1 MTITNPEIKLYSIS
15 QPSLA
20 DGWLMSDW
28 AAGQTSIMNW
38 EDQNVRKTAT
48 GDIELVLNAAPAG
61 STRPYNGGEIQ
72 SKEIATTGTWSWT
85 AQAPKMVDGAVFG
98 MFTYRADWKN
108 QPWVEFDFEFVG
120 RDTTKVQLNIHMED
134 ASGRHI
140 SLDQAKGG
148 PIIVDLGFDA
158 SQGMHTYDVTVSD
171 TTATFRVDGKVVGT
185 YGAAD
190 MPGGIWQIGPQKS
203 FVDLWCASGLEGW
216 TGKWAYDGTPLVA
229 KVQGADIRPGDLSG
243 LATGVSEPA
252 PAPIEPAPVEDS
264 VTAGDTDDTL
274 TGTAGADRLE
284 GKGGDDTLSG
294 LAGNDS
300 LYGGDGNDTLM
311 LDAGDDLM
319 SGGTGS
325 DWIAYAGTMQ
335 VKLDLALTG
344 KQHTNFGYDTVQGVE
359 NASGG
364 SGNDVLK
371 GNAGANI
378 LKGNAGNDQFWG
390 QGGDDFIFGGT
401 GNDTLSGGTGNDKLY
416 GEDGDDRLSM
426 DDGNDLLDGGAGND
440 WVMVNSSTAVTIDLS
455 KTAAQ
460 NTGRGMDTFAGIENI
475 SGNSGADRLTGNAG
489 ANSLIGQGGNDT
501 LSGGAGADT
510 LNGGSGKDVMYGG
523 VDSSRDVFVF
533 SSKSDSAAGSMRDVI
548 RDFRSGTDG
557 IDLRGIDANT
567 KMSGDQA
574 FAFKGAAT
582 AYSVWTV
589 KSGADLIVRGDVTGD
604 RTADFEI
611 QLVGVQGV
619 TASDFLL

>member
-15 QPSLA
+15 QPSFA

-28 AAGQTSIMNW
+28 AAGQTPIMNW

-61 STRPYNGGEIQ
+61 STRPFNGGEVQ
-72 SKEIATTGTWSWT
+72 SKEVATTGTWSWT

-120 RDTTKVQLNIHMED
+120 KDTTKVQLNIHMED
-134 ASGRHI
+134 ANGRHI
-140 SLDQAKGG
+140 SLDKAKGG

-171 TTATFRVDGKVVGT
+171 KAATFRVDGKVVGHYT
-185 YGAAD
+185 AAD
-190 MPGGIWQIGPQKS
+190 MPGGVWQIGPQKS
-203 FVDLWCASGLEGW
+203 YIDLWCASGLESW
-216 TGKWAYDGTPLVA
+216 TGKWAYNGTPLVA

-243 LATGVSEPA
+243 LATGA
-252 PAPIEPAPVEDS
+252 PAPTSPTTVAPAPVDG
-264 VTAGDTDDTL
+264 TDPGTDDQL
-274 TGTAGADRLE
+274 TGTSGNDRLE
-284 GKGGDDTLSG
+284 GRGGNDTLSG

-300 LYGGDGNDTLM
+300 LYGGSGNDVLR
-311 LDAGDDLM
+311 LDEGDDLLD
-319 SGGTGS
+319 GGTGI
-325 DWIAYAGTMQ
+325 DWIDYTGTMQ
-335 VKLDLALTG
+335 VKIDLALTTA
-344 KQHTNFGYDTVQGVE
+344 QHTNFGNDIIIGIE
-359 NASGG
+359 NVSGG

-378 LKGNAGNDQFWG
+378 LKGNGGNDQFWG

-426 DDGNDLLDGGAGND
+426 DDGDDLLDGGAGND

-455 KTAAQ
+455 KTGAQ
-460 NTGRGMDTFAGIENI
+460 NTGRGMDTFVGIENI
-475 SGNSGADRLTGNAG
+475 SGNAGADRLTGNAQ
-489 ANSLIGQGGNDT
+489 ANILIGQGGNDT

-510 LNGGSGKDVMYGG
+510 LNGGAGKDVLYGG
-523 VDSSRDVFVF
+523 VDTSRDVFVF
-533 SSKSDSAAGSMRDVI
+533 NQTTDSAVGSMRDVI
-548 RDFRSGTDG
+548 HNFTRGTDV
-557 IDLRGIDANT
+557 IDLRGIDAHT
-567 KMSGDQA
+567 GMTGDQA
-574 FAFKGAAT
+574 FAFKSSAA

-589 KSGADLIVRGDVTGD
+589 NSGSDSLVRGDVNGD
-604 RTADFEI
+604 GREDFEI
-611 QLVGVQGV
+611 QLVGVQGL
-619 TASDFLL
+619 TGSDFLL